1 MTKDEFVKD
10 MVSAGYTRDE
20 INRMIVS
27 GKEFDESEK
36 NAFIKK
42 AMLKQGY
49 SSASADKMVNQS
61 RRPIKSGTS
70 NFGSNDDVFG
80 YSFPLVTFIAED
92 DEDGYEY
99 DYAIET
105 AKDLADEMDIPQYDD
120 YSEPYLCHEPF
131 MIQIKNG
138 YYKGIYIK
146 IREGTDEEDVYKSD
160 EYGSYYDGGRPFTDE
175 EMKKFEDNMNAYL
188 NKLCSDYGWQK
199 LGVAARFNNG
209 ETWYNKIENS
219 RKTVKSV
226 SRKVNSAVEQ
236 RYGDHGYNSVYNQ
249 FGAIFDYDWFAET
262 NNEDKEYLMD
272 EFLQDFHDWLIANGE
287 NVDEYAGYNFDVEY
301 EFQKYLED
309 KPCPEII
316 EIFELINE
324 WLEKEYDYATSAD
337 YLGDLYRYS
346 AGATDIEF
354 YANSDDIKS
363 NAEELFNEQRYTEK
377 DITHGFK
384 SADDLVNAA
393 IECVEQGDVEDVDEY
408 DAGSYGYHK
417 LNTEGDYFE
426 TGSCFLGNG
435 EVEYQLPCPVPID
448 EKYFGY
454 ADVEGPQVTYKGDN
468 IYTSPT
474 MMFIYG
480 IPWNK
485 VEEKGRE
492 LGLIGGDF
500 KGNESSNEDE
510 DDIPRF

>member
-1 MTKDEFVKD
+1 MIKDEFVKE
-10 MVSAGYTRDE
+10 MVLSGYTRDE
-20 INRMIVS
+20 INRMIGS

-42 AMLKQGY
+42 AMQKQGY

-61 RRPIKSGTS
+61 RRPIKSSRNMEAVAVAESISGVEKAYDK
-70 NFGSNDDVFG
+70 GSEI
-80 YSFPLVTFIAED
+80 LVYLEDKGNNAEAEKILD
-92 DEDGYEY
+92 NLIKTLEDEY
-99 DYAIET
+99 DNYDFKGSIE
-105 AKDLADEMDIPQYDD
+105 Y
-120 YSEPYLCHEPF
+120 H
-131 MIQIKNG
+131 G
-138 YYKGIYIK
+138 
-146 IREGTDEEDVYKSD
+146 
-160 EYGSYYDGGRPFTDE
+160 GSYVIVLEPELF
-175 EMKKFEDNMNAYL
+175 
-188 NKLCSDYGWQK
+188 S
-199 LGVAARFNNG
+199 
-209 ETWYNKIENS
+209 S
-219 RKTVKSV
+219 RRKSVKSV

-236 RYGDHGYNSVYNQ
+236 HYGDHGYNSVYNQ
-249 FGAIFDYDWFAET
+249 FGSIFDYDWFAET

-272 EFLQDFHDWLIANGE
+272 EFLQDFHDWLVANGE

-301 EFQKYLED
+301 EFEKYLED

-324 WLEKEYDYATSAD
+324 WLEKENSFATSAD
-337 YLGDLYRYS
+337 YLGGLYRYS
-346 AGATDIEF
+346 AGAADIEF
-354 YANSDDIKS
+354 YANSDDIKF
-363 NAEELFNEQRYTEK
+363 NAEELFKEQRYTEK

-384 SADDLVNAA
+384 SADDLVKAVM
-393 IECVEQGDVEDVDEY
+393 ECVDQGDVEDVDEY

-435 EVEYQLPCPVPID
+435 EETYDLPCPVPID

-454 ADVEGPQVTYKGDN
+454 ANVAGPWVTYKGDL
-468 IYTSPT
+468 IYTSST

-480 IPWNK
+480 IPWSK
-485 VEEKGRE
+485 VEEKGHE